1 MRWQKNMFQKK
12 EQDKTHEKE
21 LGEMEIS
28 NLLDKTFKIIIIKM
42 LNELRRQNK
51 KNKIG
56 FFFNK
61 GLENINKNQKELK
74 K

>member
-28 NLLDKTFKIIIIKM
+28 NLLDKTFKVIIIKM

-56 FFFNK
+56 FFFLTK
-61 GLENINKNQKELK
+61 G
-74 K
+74 

>member
-1 MRWQKNMFQKK
+1 MRWWKNVFQKK

-28 NLLDKTFKIIIIKM
+28 NLPDKKFKVIIIKM
-42 LNELRRQNK
+42 LNELRRLNK
-51 KNKIG
+51 NNKID
-56 FFFNK
+56 FFNK
-61 GLENINKNQKELK
+61 ELENIKKNQKELK

>member
-1 MRWQKNMFQKK
+1 MFQKK
-12 EQDKTHEKE
+12 EQDKTYEKE

-28 NLLDKTFKIIIIKM
+28 NLLDKKFKVIIIKM

-56 FFFNK
+56 FFLTK
-61 GLENINKNQKELK
+61 G
-74 K
+74 

>member
-1 MRWQKNMFQKK
+1 MFQKK

-28 NLLDKTFKIIIIKM
+28 NLPDKKFKVIIIKM
-42 LNELRRQNK
+42 LNELRRLNK
-51 KNKIG
+51 NNKID
-56 FFFNK
+56 FFNK
-61 GLENINKNQKELK
+61 ELENIKKNQKELK

>member
-1 MRWQKNMFQKK
+1 MFQKK
-12 EQDKTHEKE
+12 EQDKTYEKE

-28 NLLDKTFKIIIIKM
+28 NLPDKKFKVIIIKM

-56 FFFNK
+56 CFFFLTK
-61 GLENINKNQKELK
+61 G
-74 K
+74 

>member
-1 MRWQKNMFQKK
+1 MFQKK

-28 NLLDKTFKIIIIKM
+28 NLPDKKFKVIIIKM
-42 LNELRRQNK
+42 LNELRRLNK
-51 KNKIG
+51 KNKID
-56 FFFNK
+56 FFNK
-61 GLENINKNQKELK
+61 ELENIKKNQKELK